1 MDKQEIEALKK
12 DLEGRKQVGDKKDN
26 SEEMPKKKQFQE
38 EISDIKRY
46 SEAKEEEKLNA
57 KVLKLTEE
65 KMKPLERKING
76 LNDGFRKSAEQYK
89 KEVNDRIKPIKAFQ
103 KKVFYCLFFI
113 IGILFLFLALG
124 IKTNNQIKKEIK
136 MLDLNLFALNKK
148 IISPEVKNITEK
160 KKKTVKQKKKKSKVK
175 VMENKKVKK
184 SPVVKKISKKAKKQR
199 IKKKTK
205 QSGKSLKIGKYVI
218 VSKFKIKRY
227 HDKKEGES
235 VLAKGKIKN
244 ISKSVINN
252 VKMNIKLLDKKKK
265 IILERSF
272 NVIAKGEKKVN
283 KGKILKPGFSV
294 TFSVRIG
301 PDRKKWAGKCSYFL
315 SDLVLEKK

>member
-12 DLEGRKQVGDKKDN
+12 DMEGRKQVADKKDN
-26 SEEMPKKKQFQE
+26 SEERPKRKQFQE

-46 SEAKEEEKLNA
+46 SEAKEEEKLSA
-57 KVLKLTEE
+57 KVLKLIEE

-76 LNDGFRKSAEQYK
+76 LNDGFKKSAEQYK
-89 KEVNDRIKPIKAFQ
+89 KEVSDRIKPIKSFQ
-103 KKVFYCLFFI
+103 KKVFYFLLFITGI
-113 IGILFLFLALG
+113 ILLFLALG

-160 KKKTVKQKKKKSKVK
+160 KKKTVKQKKKESKVK

-184 SPVVKKISKKAKKQR
+184 SPVVKKISKKAKKQQ

-205 QSGKSLKIGKYVI
+205 QNGKSLKIGKYVI

-294 TFSVRIG
+294 PFSVRIG

-315 SDLVLEKK
+315 SNLVLEKK